1 MNINNIIGSIYH
13 IVKMSSDNNPEKI
26 NIQFNE
32 NIENWFES
40 ETSNEDTE
48 TIAEN
53 WFDRFS
59 SDDQTELTT
68 TICECLDDYIRDNSF
83 DMMSSTFAA
92 DTCSELTDLMVD
104 TWKEGNICDDDDH
117 DDVRELVEQTYENYG
132 DYMKI
137 PNYVDSYNV
146 YKIEELSYDDKLQLL
161 RKITGLQNQKQPSQK
176 TVEWYEFRHNLLSA
190 SNIWKAFGTQAQVN
204 SLIYEK
210 CKPIKEMIQDYSYVS
225 MSNSLQ
231 WGIKYESVT
240 MMIYEDMYQTKVGEF
255 GCLEHRD
262 YKFIGA
268 SPDGINVDHTNS
280 RFGHMVEIKN
290 IVNREITGIPK
301 KEYWIQTQL
310 QMEVCELDKC
320 DFVETRF
327 KEYESD
333 NAFFQDDSHE
343 YKGVMLQFMN
353 VQMMDGFP
361 IYVYMPLS
369 QALDR
374 ESIQGWINEQKK
386 MQSQDG
392 HALTGII
399 YWYLDEYS
407 CVIIERN
414 KQWYEAALPKIK
426 YVWDTITKE
435 RVEGYEHRA
444 PKKRSPSFVVDTETG
459 ESRPLNENGEPTKRV
474 CLVKLENIENFDK

>member
-1 MNINNIIGSIYH
+1 MTNN
-13 IVKMSSDNNPEKI
+13 DNNDNNDNADNKI
-26 NIQFNE
+26 NIQFNAD
-32 NIENWFES
+32 IRNWFDS
-40 ETSNEDTE
+40 DVPKTE
-48 TIAEN
+48 ALN

-59 SDDQTELTT
+59 NDDQVELTT
-68 TICECLDDYIRDNSF
+68 TVCECVDEYIKEHAE
-83 DMMSSTFAA
+83 DMQSSAFAV
-92 DTCSELTDLMVD
+92 DICSEITDLMMD
-104 TWKEGNICDDDDH
+104 TWKEGDICDDDDY
-117 DDVRELVEQTYENYG
+117 DDVRDLVEQTYENYS

-137 PNYVDSYNV
+137 PNYCDSYNV
-146 YKIEELSYDDKLQLL
+146 YKLDELTYDDKLQLL
-161 RKITGLQNQKQPSQK
+161 RKITGLQSQSQPSQK

-210 CKPIKEMIQDYSYVS
+210 CKPIKEIIRDYSCVS

-255 GCLEHRD
+255 GCLQHKEH
-262 YKFIGA
+262 KFIGA
-268 SPDGINVDHTNS
+268 SPDGINVEHTNA

-301 KEYWIQTQL
+301 KEYWIQTQM

-333 NAFFQDDSHE
+333 VAFYEDNTHE

-353 VQMMDGFP
+353 TQMADGFP
-361 IYVYMPLS
+361 VYTYMPLS
-369 QALDR
+369 HDLTK
-374 ESIQGWINEQKK
+374 ESIQEWIDDQKK
-386 MQSQDG
+386 TQSKEDNV
-392 HALTGII
+392 LTNII

-414 KQWYEAALPKIK
+414 RKWYEAVLPKIK
-426 YVWDTITKE
+426 EVWETILKE
-435 RVEGYEHRA
+435 RVDGYDHRA
-444 PKKRSPSFVVDTETG
+444 PKKRSPSIVVDTETG
-459 ESRPLNENGEPTKRV
+459 ESQVLNENGEPTKRV
-474 CLVKLENIENFDK
+474 CLVKLENIEDFDK

>member
-1 MNINNIIGSIYH
+1 MSFTPNMTNN
-13 IVKMSSDNNPEKI
+13 DNDNTDNKI
-26 NIQFNE
+26 NIQFNAD
-32 NIENWFES
+32 IRNWFDS
-40 ETSNEDTE
+40 DTSNSKTE
-48 TIAEN
+48 TLN

-59 SDDQTELTT
+59 TDDQVELTT
-68 TICECLDDYIRDNSF
+68 TVCECVDEYIKENADD
-83 DMMSSTFAA
+83 MQSSTFAV
-92 DTCSELTDLMVD
+92 DICSEITDLVMD
-104 TWKEGNICDDDDH
+104 TWKEGDICDDDDY
-117 DDVRELVEQTYENYG
+117 DDVRDLVEQTYENYS

-137 PNYVDSYNV
+137 PNYCDSYNV
-146 YKIEELSYDDKLQLL
+146 YKLDELTYDDKLQLL
-161 RKITGLQNQKQPSQK
+161 RKITGLQNQTQPSQK

-210 CKPIKEMIQDYSYVS
+210 CKPIKEIIRDYSCVS

-255 GCLEHRD
+255 GCLQHRD
-262 YKFIGA
+262 HDFVGA
-268 SPDGINVDHTNS
+268 SPDGINVEHTNA

-301 KEYWIQTQL
+301 KEYWIQTQM

-333 NAFFQDDSHE
+333 VAFYEDDTHE

-353 VQMMDGFP
+353 TQMTDGFP
-361 IYVYMPLS
+361 VFTYMPLS
-369 QALDR
+369 HDLTKD
-374 ESIQGWINEQKK
+374 SIHSWIDEEKK
-386 MQSQDG
+386 MQSKDDNV
-392 HALTGII
+392 LTSII

-414 KQWYEAALPKIK
+414 RKWYEAVLPKIK
-426 YVWDTITKE
+426 EVWEMILKE
-435 RVEGYEHRA
+435 RVEGYDHRA
-444 PKKRSPSFVVDTETG
+444 PKKRSPSIVVDTETG
-459 ESRPLNENGEPTKRV
+459 ESQVLNENGEPTKRV
-474 CLVKLENIENFDK
+474 CLVKLENIEDFDK